1 MNAPFH
7 SLGRGPLLLLCGAA
21 AIALATFVPDFASA
35 SEGAMAPPVISL
47 QTKKVTG
54 AYKTTTKLPGQSSGG
69 GGSGGAKKSGSN
81 GSTVSDSKTMAWVEI
96 QVRNTGDGPA
106 RGLTIN
112 SSVYVRATN
121 ISNSNTSVTWSKV
134 EGSQTVDVD
143 AGRTVTVVTDPV
155 EKDSSISQTASSGKK
170 TSSVTASVSNT
181 DIVGWYIEA
190 VFNNRVMYKS
200 ENPNGVRKQAEQ
212 AILDQSSN

>member
-1 MNAPFH
+1 MNAPFRA
-7 SLGRGPLLLLCGAA
+7 LDRGRLLLLCGAVA
-21 AIALATFVPDFASA
+21 VALAGLDSGLAQASV
-35 SEGAMAPPVISL
+35 GATAPPVISL
-47 QTKKVTG
+47 QTKKITG
-54 AYKTTTKLPGQSSGG
+54 TYKTKTTLPGQSSG
-69 GGSGGAKKSGSN
+69 GGSGGAKKSSSSN
-81 GSTVSDSKTMAWVEI
+81 SSVSDSKTTAWVEI

-106 RGLTIN
+106 KGLTIN
-112 SSVYVRATN
+112 TSVYVKATSM
-121 ISNSNTSVTWSKV
+121 SNKDTSVTWTKV

-170 TSSVTASVSNT
+170 TSSVTASISNT

-212 AILDQSSN
+212 AIADQASN